1 MPSIVQWIKLATD
14 LFDDEK
20 ILLISTMPNAE
31 SILLTWI
38 RLLCLAGKQNNKGVF
53 MMNDKPYTVQML
65 AMIMRIQVGVL
76 DTALKVF
83 EDYKMITYVNGAI
96 TITNWGKHQSL
107 DKLEANKA
115 YMRNYMKEY
124 RKKQKA
130 VASGNA
136 EDKLNGKVKHKVKI
150 NSADKDLEIEQDKE
164 LEENKD
170 KSIYTSDNSG
180 VHCDYQ
186 SIINSFNSICKSL
199 PSVKSLSDKR
209 KKGIDEI
216 QALMTEITF
225 EQFFEKIESSDFLT
239 GRKGDWQTSFDWIIK
254 PANAVKILEG
264 NYDNR
269 TSKSKESYSDP
280 DKYKDVKWG

>member
-1 MPSIVQWIKLATD
+1 MSIIQWIKLKID

-53 MMNDKPYTVQML
+53 MMNDKPYTVSML
-65 AMIMRIQVGVL
+65 AMIMRIPEETL

-96 TITNWGKHQSL
+96 TITNWGKHQNL

-130 VASGNA
+130 VASGKA
-136 EDKLNGKVKHKVKI
+136 EDKLNGKVNHKVKI
-150 NSADKDLEIEQDKE
+150 NSADKDLEIDKDKE
-164 LEENKD
+164 LEEDKD
-170 KSIYTSDNSG
+170 KSIHKSENSG
-180 VHCDYQ
+180 VHCNYQ

-199 PSVKSLSDKR
+199 PSVKSLSNKR

-239 GRKGDWQTSFDWIIK
+239 GRTGDWQTSFDWIIK
-254 PANAVKILEG
+254 PTNAVKILEG

-269 TSKSKESYSDP
+269 TSKPKENYSDTER
-280 DKYKDVKWG
+280 YKNIKWE

>member
-1 MPSIVQWIKLATD
+1 MSIIQWIKLKID

-53 MMNDKPYTVQML
+53 MMNDKPYTVPML
-65 AMIMRIQVGVL
+65 AMIMRIPEETL

-96 TITNWGKHQSL
+96 TITNWGKHQNL

-130 VASGNA
+130 VASGKA
-136 EDKLNGKVKHKVKI
+136 EDKLNGKVNHKVKI
-150 NSADKDLEIEQDKE
+150 NSADKDLEIDKDKE
-164 LEENKD
+164 LEEDKD
-170 KSIYTSDNSG
+170 KSIHKSENSG
-180 VHCDYQ
+180 VHCNYQ

-199 PSVKSLSDKR
+199 PSVKSLSNKR

-239 GRKGDWQTSFDWIIK
+239 GRTGDWQTSFDWIIK
-254 PANAVKILEG
+254 PTNAVKILEG

-269 TSKSKESYSDP
+269 TSKPKENYSDTER
-280 DKYKDVKWG
+280 YKNIKWE